1 MSWHVRQS
9 LLSGYAVALLSV
21 CLMLAASS
29 QPEAQQ
35 QRQQQ
40 ARPPAPPAAVTAPEP
55 PPVAYEPDLL
65 RLAEIMGS
73 LAFLRQLCT
82 GPDAQRWR
90 TRMLDLLEVEGTSTG
105 RKERLAGAY
114 NRGFSS
120 YALTYRNCTGSAQEA
135 TARLSDD
142 GDKLS
147 RRISGR
153 FGG

>member
-1 MSWHVRQS
+1 MRAFLPPGCIAA
-9 LLSGYAVALLSV
+9 LLSGWMV
-21 CLMLAASS
+21 LAAAL
-29 QPEAQQ
+29 PLLAQQ
-35 QRQQQ
+35 RPQQ
-40 ARPPAPPAAVTAPEP
+40 ARPSAPTTLTPEP

-65 RLAEIMGS
+65 KLAEIMGS

-82 GPDAQRWR
+82 GPDALRWR
-90 TRMLDLLEVEGTSTG
+90 ARMQELLEVEGTSTG

-142 GDKLS
+142 GDRIS

>member
-1 MSWHVRQS
+1 MT
-9 LLSGYAVALLSV
+9 LPLPPGYVAALLS
-21 CLMLAASS
+21 CMMMAASS
-29 QPEAQQ
+29 PLLAQQ
-35 QRQQQ
+35 PRSQQ
-40 ARPPAPPAAVTAPEP
+40 ARPPAPPVVIPEP

-65 RLAEIMGS
+65 KLAEIMGS

-90 TRMLDLLEVEGTSTG
+90 ARMLELMEVEGTSAG

-114 NRGFSS
+114 NRGFSG

-135 TARLSDD
+135 TARLSGD

-147 RRISGR
+147 RRISAR

>member
-1 MSWHVRQS
+1 MRVPLRYAAS
-9 LLSGYAVALLSV
+9 LLSACLVLALTSRL
-21 CLMLAASS
+21 
-29 QPEAQQ
+29 EAQQ
-35 QRQQQ
+35 QRSQQ
-40 ARPPAPPAAVTAPEP
+40 ARPPAPPAAVPAPEP

-82 GPDAQRWR
+82 GPDALRWR
-90 TRMLDLLEVEGTSTG
+90 VRMLELLEVEGTSAG

-114 NRGFSS
+114 NRGYSS

-135 TARLSDD
+135 TARLSED